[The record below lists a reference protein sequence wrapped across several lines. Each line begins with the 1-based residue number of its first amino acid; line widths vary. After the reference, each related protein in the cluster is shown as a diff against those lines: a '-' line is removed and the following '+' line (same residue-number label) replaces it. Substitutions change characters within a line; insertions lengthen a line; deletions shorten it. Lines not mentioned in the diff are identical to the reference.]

1 MILKSYIVEKNID
14 TLREYQA
21 VLMYGENSGI
31 KDDIKNKLKE
41 NNKNSEIINLFES
54 EIVKNKNILFENI
67 FNESLFNEKKLFFL
81 HSTTDKIFNEIEEC
95 LEKENKNVK
104 IYIFAENLDK
114 KSKLRNMFE
123 KERRLAILACYKD
136 NERTLME
143 YINKEFVGFKGLT
156 GEMINIIVA
165 NSSSDRRIIQNEIMK
180 IKGYFVEKTI
190 NKNDLLEILNI
201 KNDTSFEE
209 IRDNALNGKKDKI
222 NKLLS
227 EIDLLNEDCFFYLN
241 DLNYRVLKLAEIKEN
256 KKIFKSDE
264 EALDNLKPPVFWK
277 DKPVYLEQLKKWDI
291 KRLNEASCRIGE
303 TELLI
308 KKYSEVRGSV
318 IIKDLI
324 IALSKEASTFS

>member
-1 MILKSYIVEKNID
+1 VILKSYIVEKNID

-31 KDDIKNKLKE
+31 KNNLKTKLKE
-41 NNKNSEIINLFES
+41 SNKNSEIINLFES
-54 EIVKNKNILFENI
+54 EIVKDKNILFENI
-67 FNESLFNEKKLFFL
+67 FNESLFNEKKIFFL

-95 LEKENKNVK
+95 LEKENKNIK
-104 IYIFAENLDK
+104 IYIIAENLDK
-114 KSKLRNMFE
+114 KSKLRNLFE
-123 KERRLAILACYKD
+123 KEKRLAILACYKD
-136 NERTLME
+136 NARTLME

-156 GEMINIIVA
+156 GEMINIIIA

-180 IKGYFVEKTI
+180 IKGYFVKKAI

-201 KNDTSFEE
+201 KNDTNFEE

-241 DLNYRVLKLAEIKEN
+241 DLNNRVLKLAEIKKN
-256 KKIFKSDE
+256 KKIFKNDE

-291 KRLNEASCRIGE
+291 KGLNEAACRIGE

-308 KKYSEVRGSV
+308 KKYSEVKGSLV
-318 IIKDLI
+318 IKDLI
-324 IALSKEASTFS
+324 IALSIEASTFS